1 MPDVSIALSAKDKVS
16 SILKKVGQ
24 ISGETADEIDKL
36 QDSLDTLSSAKV
48 DLKTNLDKV
57 RQQVSEARKEFRKLG
72 DSVSEQNYK
81 DKLSE
86 LEKLEQQYYAVSKS
100 IRMVENEETSLA
112 GTRSK
117 LSNREA
123 GGSSGSML
131 GTVGS
136 ALATAG
142 FGDMLSNSLSGAA
155 GAFFGSYYGTTD
167 GAAIESFLGSA
178 ISGATMGATVGSMI
192 GGPGLGTAIGAA
204 AGGLFGKQLF
214 SLVAGLFADANTAG
228 GVQAGLLLL
237 ATFAT
242 LLYTINR
249 SRLHML
255 QVRNKPACVLIGLG
269 LGMLGTFLGIG
280 GGPFNMAVLYF
291 FFSMT
296 TKVAAQNSLYVILI
310 SQSVGILATAL
321 GDGIPSLSV
330 WLLAGMVLCGVIGG
344 EVGGRINKRLSE
356 QRATWLFEAAMVLV
370 MAISCYNIYAF
381 FF

>member
-123 GGSSGSML
+123 GGSSGSSPPGRCWRPEEKEICWPSPGVRPPFAATPPFWPEHWREHM
-131 GTVGS
+131 
-136 ALATAG
+136 ALSLPTAG
-142 FGDMLSNSLSGAA
+142 
-155 GAFFGSYYGTTD
+155 
-167 GAAIESFLGSA
+167 
-178 ISGATMGATVGSMI
+178 
-192 GGPGLGTAIGAA
+192 
-204 AGGLFGKQLF
+204 
-214 SLVAGLFADANTAG
+214 
-228 GVQAGLLLL
+228 
-237 ATFAT
+237 
-242 LLYTINR
+242 
-249 SRLHML
+249 
-255 QVRNKPACVLIGLG
+255 
-269 LGMLGTFLGIG
+269 
-280 GGPFNMAVLYF
+280 
-291 FFSMT
+291 
-296 TKVAAQNSLYVILI
+296 
-310 SQSVGILATAL
+310 
-321 GDGIPSLSV
+321 
-330 WLLAGMVLCGVIGG
+330 LCWT
-344 EVGGRINKRLSE
+344 R
-356 QRATWLFEAAMVLV
+356 
-370 MAISCYNIYAF
+370 
-381 FF
+381 